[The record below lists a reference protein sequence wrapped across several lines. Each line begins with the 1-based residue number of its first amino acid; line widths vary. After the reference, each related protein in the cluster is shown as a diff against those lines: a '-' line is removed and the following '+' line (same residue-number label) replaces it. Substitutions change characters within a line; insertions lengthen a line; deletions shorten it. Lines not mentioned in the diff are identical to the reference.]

1 MGTIADKLAYT
12 LRARKEIR
20 QAIASKGVDCPGSA
34 PFCVFA
40 DYIKKIETGGGGST
54 DIKCYGTPV
63 FAMER
68 LSIVPEEDII
78 IGTRENCLKMERLSI
93 TPEETIVIF
102 STPIY
107 DAQIIL
113 LLPEEEE

>member
-1 MGTIADKLAYT
+1 MGRIANKLAYT

-34 PFCVFA
+34 PFCVFD
-40 DYIKKIETGGGGST
+40 DYIKRIETGGGPT

-63 FAMER
+63 LAMER
-68 LSIVPEEDII
+68 LSIVSEEDII

-93 TPEETIVIF
+93 IPEETIVIF
-102 STPIY
+102 ATPIY